1 MQDELPRGG
10 ECQPWTLQSRSIYRV
25 GSILFALFVYAIA
38 FVGIYAALFGT
49 PCKTHACVVNG
60 QGPPSIPFGIAFALA
75 FGFAATVFLSVAWVK
90 VVSDGTTLFVT
101 KTLWRT
107 RSLSLASIKS
117 VESGSYGPTF
127 TLIDGTTRRSPI
139 PQGLVNYG
147 VGKATKARAQRFID
161 LVLADAEANR
171 ATVSRNATLT
181 LPAKHEESRIFV
193 DNQTDF
199 RRRAY
204 NQLTLSFGLT
214 YVLCLGI
221 LVTALA
227 NHRLSAVVFVWIALV
242 LLVLDVITLGW
253 IAKTRKKV
261 TADESQ
267 K

>member
-1 MQDELPRGG
+1 MWQHSFEARGLSPG
-10 ECQPWTLQSRSIYRV
+10 DSRSFLQTQAPYFTCFR
-25 GSILFALFVYAIA
+25 
-38 FVGIYAALFGT
+38 
-49 PCKTHACVVNG
+49 PC
-60 QGPPSIPFGIAFALA
+60 
-75 FGFAATVFLSVAWVK
+75 
-90 VVSDGTTLFVT
+90 
-101 KTLWRT
+101 R
-107 RSLSLASIKS
+107 
-117 VESGSYGPTF
+117 
-127 TLIDGTTRRSPI
+127 
-139 PQGLVNYG
+139 
-147 VGKATKARAQRFID
+147 
-161 LVLADAEANR
+161 LADPGLLRRFDGPISGEYGFQ
-171 ATVSRNATLT
+171 RNAPSTRNPAHGFLT
-181 LPAKHEESRIFV
+181 KPRFKIARQSRIFV